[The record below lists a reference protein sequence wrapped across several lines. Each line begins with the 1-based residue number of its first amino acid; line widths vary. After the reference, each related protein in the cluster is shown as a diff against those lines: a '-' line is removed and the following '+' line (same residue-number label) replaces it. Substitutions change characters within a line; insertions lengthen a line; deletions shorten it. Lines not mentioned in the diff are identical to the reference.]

1 MTFKK
6 HITKSKSG
14 HWTVVVKKE
23 FELGFGTVFKS
34 TKLSS
39 AFQANFEADQFIAR
53 SSALT
58 APH

>member
-14 HWTVVVKKE
+14 HYTAVVKKE
-23 FELGFGTVFKS
+23 FELGFGTVFKA

-39 AFQANFEADQFIAR
+39 AFQANFEADQFIAQ
-53 SSALT
+53 AK
-58 APH
+58 